1 MAKIINIPISGKVG
15 LNVDMPGRYGQV
27 RRNWVVPSNPQ
38 TADQLAVRQRLQT
51 AISGFQSLTQAQQ
64 DAWTAAART
73 QSTRSRL
80 GTSGPMTGLQL
91 YVKLNTTLAMLGQDA
106 IDAPPGVTVLG
117 AAAPQNLVITNAA
130 DVIAI
135 KLTCPTSPGENT
147 VIRGCA
153 PVSAAVRAT
162 PPLKVLGTCPAPA
175 QGSSTITSLYTAK
188 FGVPAVGSQIF
199 VGAQVMVNG
208 YLGIMSVFSGV
219 VPASS

>member
-27 RRNWVVPSNPQ
+27 RRNWVIPSNPQ
-38 TADQLAVRQRLQT
+38 TAAQLAVRQRLQT
-51 AISGFQSLTQAQQ
+51 AISGFLALTQEQQ
-64 DAWTAAART
+64 NAWNIAAAN

-91 YVKLNTTLAMLGQDA
+91 YVKLNTTLAMLGA
-106 IDAPPGVTVLG
+106 EALETPPGLTVLG
-117 AAAPQNLVITNAA
+117 AAAPQALVITNQS

-147 VIRGCA
+147 ILRACA
-153 PVSAAVRAT
+153 PVTSAVRAT
-162 PPLKVLGTCPAPA
+162 PPLKLIGTCPAPVT
-175 QGSSTITSLYTAK
+175 GSSTITTLYTAM
-188 FGVPAVGSQIF
+188 FGTPLVGQQLF

-208 YLGIMSVFSGV
+208 YLGIMSVFSAV
-219 VPASS
+219 VPTST